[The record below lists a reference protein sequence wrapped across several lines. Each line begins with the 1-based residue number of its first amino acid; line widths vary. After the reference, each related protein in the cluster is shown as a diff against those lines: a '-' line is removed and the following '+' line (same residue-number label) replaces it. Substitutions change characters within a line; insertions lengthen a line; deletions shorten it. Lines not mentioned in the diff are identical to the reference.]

1 MKFLSRKLFTEK
13 DGPPEG
19 GRVRQGEG
27 DSRALGEIP
36 YIVSYPPKKHNMC
49 YPLGVAKPD
58 RKAWL
63 MVSGHLKNQ
72 LPRGETEPASMSCA
86 VVPLTTGDRKPE
98 REAAGKV
105 IASHNSGRGTDSA

>member
-1 MKFLSRKLFTEK
+1 
-13 DGPPEG
+13 
-19 GRVRQGEG
+19 
-27 DSRALGEIP
+27 
-36 YIVSYPPKKHNMC
+36 MC

-105 IASHNSGRGTDSA
+105 IASHNGGRGPIQREAGLDTEYQVIDL